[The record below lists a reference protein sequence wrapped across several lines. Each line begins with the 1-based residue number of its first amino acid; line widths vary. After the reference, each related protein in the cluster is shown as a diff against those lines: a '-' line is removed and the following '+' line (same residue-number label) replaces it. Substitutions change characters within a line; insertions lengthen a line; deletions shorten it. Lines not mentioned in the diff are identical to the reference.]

1 MIYYELE
8 STSLLTKRCENRTN
22 IIQGYDYASL
32 EEKRM
37 HLDDAKM

>member
-1 MIYYELE
+1 MIYHELE
-8 STSLLTKRCENRTN
+8 STSLLTKKCENRVRFF
-22 IIQGYDYASL
+22 QGNDYASP